1 MSEDDDDDDGDSGSG
16 SASGGGG
23 GGGGDEGK
31 VEGEAGG
38 EVLGSSWLG
47 RLRDAAAAGGG
58 TRMRMRGRIL
68 VAASHWAL
76 SGALRAAAAAAAA
89 AAAVGEGAPDAE
101 VVSGP
106 AAAEAAGALAE
117 IRRGSRGGVS
127 TAVRASAAAEDEPEA
142 ARRER
147 LAVMLAVVAAL
158 APPPGVRRAGGSG
171 AADDVDAAA
180 DAEAAAVRFSS
191 AALLADLAS
200 EREAARGFEGQ
211 LAELCAGTD
220 LAPPHEEVPGLPAAL
235 LASLAAPARAP
246 PVAAAA
252 LQGELSR
259 SLAGGA
265 GALGEAEAG
274 EEAAFWSLLSSA
286 QAEAAAAKRSG
297 DAIDLMA
304 GGFDLATG

>member
-1 MSEDDDDDDGDSGSG
+1 
-16 SASGGGG
+16 
-23 GGGGDEGK
+23 
-31 VEGEAGG
+31 V
-38 EVLGSSWLG
+38 
-47 RLRDAAAAGGG
+47 
-58 TRMRMRGRIL
+58 
-68 VAASHWAL
+68 
-76 SGALRAAAAAAAA
+76 
-89 AAAVGEGAPDAE
+89 
-101 VVSGP
+101 
-106 AAAEAAGALAE
+106 
-117 IRRGSRGGVS
+117 
-127 TAVRASAAAEDEPEA
+127 
-142 ARRER
+142 
-147 LAVMLAVVAAL
+147 
-158 APPPGVRRAGGSG
+158 
-171 AADDVDAAA
+171 A

-191 AALLADLAS
+191 AALLAGLES
-200 EREAARGFEGQ
+200 EREAVRGFEKQ

-220 LAPPHEEVPGLPAAL
+220 LAPPHEAPGLPAAL

-304 GGFDLATG
+304 GGFDLVTG